1 MEGPARD
8 RPQPARVGAVV
19 SRTSARMSGSWLV
32 PTRRP
37 AIPARA
43 AVNLDWLI
51 RLRWAQIV
59 GQAVTIVATHVVAV
73 PVPLAPLAA
82 LVAVGLLANVVLGL
96 VVAPRAASG
105 ALLVRDVHLAGVM
118 ALDIGLLTGML
129 YLTGGPLNPFGSLYL
144 VQIALATVVLPAA
157 WAWALVALS
166 FAGFGALLVE
176 HRPLL
181 MPDATRMIGM
191 WVALGVA
198 AAFIVYFLWRI
209 TTALAEREAELTLAR
224 NLTARQ
230 EKLASLATM
239 AAGAAHE
246 LSTPLST
253 VALVAKE
260 LERHL
265 AGADPQ
271 LIEDARLIRGE
282 VGRCRVILDQMAGGA
297 GTIGEGVQDLT
308 LDALLDEALTGVR
321 AAPAVVRRVA
331 PAVAATVVRVPPRAI
346 SQALR
351 SLVTNAQDASAGAE
365 VAVSAAIAAGVLRLE
380 VSDRGAGITPD
391 VLARLGEP
399 FFTTKAP
406 GRGMGLGL
414 FLARAVVEGVGGQ
427 LAIDS
432 RPGRGT
438 TVAVTVPLDVGA
450 PAARGRATT
459 APAVVSKAP

>member
-265 AGADPQ
+265 AGP
-271 LIEDARLIRGE
+271 IH
-282 VGRCRVILDQMAGGA
+282 
-297 GTIGEGVQDLT
+297 
-308 LDALLDEALTGVR
+308 
-321 AAPAVVRRVA
+321 
-331 PAVAATVVRVPPRAI
+331 
-346 SQALR
+346 S
-351 SLVTNAQDASAGAE
+351 
-365 VAVSAAIAAGVLRLE
+365 
-380 VSDRGAGITPD
+380 
-391 VLARLGEP
+391 
-399 FFTTKAP
+399 
-406 GRGMGLGL
+406 
-414 FLARAVVEGVGGQ
+414 
-427 LAIDS
+427 
-432 RPGRGT
+432 
-438 TVAVTVPLDVGA
+438 
-450 PAARGRATT
+450 
-459 APAVVSKAP
+459 